1 MMTVQDI
8 EPAEAASKNSLS
20 AKAREVHMPGE
31 AGIWIFIIG
40 DMTLYMVL
48 FFAFMLD
55 RAKSVEFF
63 TSCQQVL
70 HPNIG
75 GINMV
80 ILLISSLFV
89 ALGVRGMRL
98 NIAGKRAPIL
108 FGLAFLCGAAFV
120 FNKYIEYSGLLSQ
133 GITPLLNLFFT
144 WYWMLT
150 LLHLV
155 HLLGGMGCLIYLYNV
170 SRKPQIDAAD
180 IRGCESAGCFWH
192 AVDLLWVVLFPLL
205 YLMR

>member
-1 MMTVQDI
+1 MDRLFG
-8 EPAEAASKNSLS
+8 E
-20 AKAREVHMPGE
+20 AREVHMPGE
-31 AGIWIFIIG
+31 VGIWIFILG

-55 RAKSVEFF
+55 RSHGVEFF

-75 GINMV
+75 GLNMV
-80 ILLISSLFV
+80 ILLVSSLFV
-89 ALGVRGMRL
+89 ALGVRGMRYK
-98 NIAGKRAPIL
+98 ISESKAPML

-120 FNKYIEYSGLLSQ
+120 VNKYFEYSSLLNQ
-133 GITPLLNLFFT
+133 GISPLLNIFFT

-155 HLLGGMGCLIYLYNV
+155 HLLGGMGCLVYMFNV
-170 SRKPQIDAAD
+170 SRKPQVDEAD